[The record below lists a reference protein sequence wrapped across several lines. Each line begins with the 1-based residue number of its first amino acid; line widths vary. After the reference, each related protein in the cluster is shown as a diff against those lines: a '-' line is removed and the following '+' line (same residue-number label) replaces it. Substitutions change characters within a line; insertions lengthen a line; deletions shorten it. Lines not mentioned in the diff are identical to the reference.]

1 MINHIHHQQKLISL
15 FFCDCSWAVVNG
27 QRAALHAPVFAR
39 KLEMT
44 RSALMEDLMK
54 DWGS

>member
-1 MINHIHHQQKLISL
+1 LVR
-15 FFCDCSWAVVNG
+15 DAVVNG

-44 RSALMEDLMK
+44 RSALMEDLIK
-54 DWGS
+54 DWA